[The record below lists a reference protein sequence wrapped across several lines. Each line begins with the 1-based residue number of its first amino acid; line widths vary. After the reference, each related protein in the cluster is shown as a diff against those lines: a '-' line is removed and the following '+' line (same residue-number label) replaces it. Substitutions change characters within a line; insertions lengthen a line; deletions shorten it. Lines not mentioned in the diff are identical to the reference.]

1 MFKIITDNG
10 ADLPLEFLEDN
21 DIGCMYLSTILDG
34 KVIAGEDVFLSAAD
48 FYGMLR
54 DGAKPTTSQINPGNA
69 REYFEKH
76 MDEADEFLYVGLSS
90 GLSGTVES
98 VIVGA
103 NEFMEAHPDKNI
115 EIVDSLTGS
124 PGEGLL
130 VYYAVKLR
138 DEGKTLSET
147 ARWLRENA
155 RHILLAITVDDLFDL
170 WRGGRVSRSSA
181 VIGSLV
187 AIKPFIIVDNEG
199 HLQVVKKIRGRKKSL
214 DYLVDYMQE
223 HMGSYRDAN
232 GTMVMVNHGNAAED
246 AEYTANAIR
255 ERFGFE
261 NIMISNVGPMI
272 GTHTGPS
279 IVVVAFLGEER
290 SL

>member
-10 ADLPLEFLEDN
+10 ADLPLDFLKDN

-34 KVIAGEDVFLSAAD
+34 KVIAGEDVFLSAGD

-54 DGAKPTTSQINPGNA
+54 EGAKPTTSQINPGYA
-69 REYFEKH
+69 KEYFEKH
-76 MDEADEFLYVGLSS
+76 MDESDEFLYVGLSS

-103 NEFMEAHPDKNI
+103 NEFMETHPDKNI

-138 DEGKTLSET
+138 DEGKSLSET
-147 ARWLRENA
+147 AQWLRENA
-155 RHILLAITVDDLFDL
+155 RHVLLAITVDDLFDL

-214 DYLVDYMQE
+214 DYLTDYMEE

-232 GTMVMVNHGNAAED
+232 RTMIIVNHGHVAED
-246 AEYTANAIR
+246 AEYTASAIR

-261 NIMISNVGPMI
+261 NIMIGNVGPMI

-279 IVVVAFLGEER
+279 IVVVAFLGEDR
-290 SL
+290 S